1 MKKLLLPFVLA
12 GCCLSPTMRLQAEY
26 IKYKDPSVSIP
37 ERVDDLMSRMT
48 PEEKTAQLMQMGSHM
63 ILDNGKLNPQK
74 LHAVCRDASI
84 GFFEGITMT
93 GPQAFQIMND
103 VQRYMIDSTRLGI
116 PVFTLSESLHGAVND
131 GCTIYPQA
139 IALGSTFNTDLSYR
153 MASAVAEELKTLG
166 ITQTLS
172 PVVDVCRD
180 LRWGRVEECF
190 GEDPLLASR
199 MGAMQVRGYLD
210 HGISPMLKHFGPHGA
225 PTGGLNLSSVSCGQ
239 RELLSVFMKPFEY
252 IVRTQQPWAVMSSY
266 NSWDGVPNSGSPYL
280 LTTLLRDTWGFK
292 GYVYSDWGSI
302 DMLSY
307 FHHTARNNQEAA
319 LQAFGAG
326 LDVEADINCYRHLQT
341 LADQGKLSQADID
354 RAVRRVLT
362 AKFAMGLFEYQ
373 FPTKKSFRKNIHT
386 PQQQALARQIAEE
399 SVVLLQNNGQLLPL
413 DLRKLKSVAL
423 IGPNA
428 DQVQFGDYTWSR
440 SNHDGV
446 TLLEAFREKA
456 GKDLRIEYAKGC
468 DLHTDSAD
476 GISQAVAAARRC
488 DVSIVVVGSASASLA
503 RDYTNATCGEGY
515 DLSDMSLT
523 GRQQELIEQVQA
535 TGKPVIVVLLA
546 GKPFAMPWVKRHVPA
561 ILVQWY
567 PGEQGGYALY
577 DILFGKVNPS
587 GKLNYSFPQSTGNMP
602 CYYNHLPT
610 DRGFYHQPGQPNR
623 PGRDYVFETPG
634 PLWAFGHGLSYSKF
648 EYSNLL
654 TDKTDYAPTDTIHL
668 SVSVRNSS
676 PTDGKEVV
684 QVYVR
689 DLVSSVVTPVQEL
702 KAFAKVMIPAGQE
715 KKVQLDVPVQDLG
728 LYNAQMEYTVEP
740 GQFELQV
747 GTASDQIALRRT
759 IGVDLSHE
767 QHITS
772 GPAAA
777 TSGTTIKE
785 APISVSGYVRDVQAN
800 PVENAV
806 IESAGQTVRTDK
818 HGFFSLRTLTTEVL
832 HVSGKRLE
840 AKTVP
845 VNGQKSLNIVVI
857 RK

>member
-1 MKKLLLPFVLA
+1 
-12 GCCLSPTMRLQAEY
+12 
-26 IKYKDPSVSIP
+26 
-37 ERVDDLMSRMT
+37 
-48 PEEKTAQLMQMGSHM
+48 
-63 ILDNGKLNPQK
+63 
-74 LHAVCRDASI
+74 
-84 GFFEGITMT
+84 
-93 GPQAFQIMND
+93 
-103 VQRYMIDSTRLGI
+103 
-116 PVFTLSESLHGAVND
+116 
-131 GCTIYPQA
+131 
-139 IALGSTFNTDLSYR
+139 
-153 MASAVAEELKTLG
+153 
-166 ITQTLS
+166 
-172 PVVDVCRD
+172 
-180 LRWGRVEECF
+180 
-190 GEDPLLASR
+190 
-199 MGAMQVRGYLD
+199 
-210 HGISPMLKHFGPHGA
+210 
-225 PTGGLNLSSVSCGQ
+225 
-239 RELLSVFMKPFEY
+239 
-252 IVRTQQPWAVMSSY
+252 
-266 NSWDGVPNSGSPYL
+266 
-280 LTTLLRDTWGFK
+280 
-292 GYVYSDWGSI
+292 
-302 DMLSY
+302 MLSY

-515 DLSDMSLT
+515 DL
-523 GRQQELIEQVQA
+523 
-535 TGKPVIVVLLA
+535 
-546 GKPFAMPWVKRHVPA
+546 
-561 ILVQWY
+561 
-567 PGEQGGYALY
+567 
-577 DILFGKVNPS
+577 
-587 GKLNYSFPQSTGNMP
+587 
-602 CYYNHLPT
+602 
-610 DRGFYHQPGQPNR
+610 
-623 PGRDYVFETPG
+623 
-634 PLWAFGHGLSYSKF
+634 
-648 EYSNLL
+648 

-772 GPAAA
+772 EPAAT